1 MIMMKSLRMPSRFVA
16 TISCI
21 LFFYTWKDT
30 DILFEAFW
38 LVCTNMLLL
47 LLMPQKVKTAWDEKF
62 QAGLDFWEKTP
73 QLSFR
78 LTQVSFGLETN
89 PGSFDFSSFPLLDL
103 VHFAPDPTRSWV
115 WVQRTHLQL
124 CNFCKDGQKQS
135 HIKLNENTS
144 SLCKEY
150 NLQSLPKTL
159 RICIE
164 KLVF

>member
-78 LTQVSFGLETN
+78 FTQVSFGLEVN
-89 PGSFDFSSFPLLDL
+89 PGSFDLSSLPLLDL
-103 VHFAPDPTRSWV
+103 VHFAPNLPRSRV
-115 WVQRTHLQL
+115 NEQRLQL
-124 CNFCKDGQKQS
+124 CNFCNDGQKQS
-135 HIKLNENTS
+135 NIKLNENTS